1 MGVEVAGKK
10 YTIMVIPSHD
20 SGARRFAIS
29 RVAVVLAFLLIL
41 SLLGTSSYLIY
52 DRVTL
57 EHSLS
62 RLEPLQERVQAQRSV
77 LERMG
82 ERVREMD
89 QNLVRLRKLEEQL
102 RIMASLKPA
111 ERGTDLG
118 VGGVNRT
125 DLLDRMDKLPENE
138 KLVVGRLSRQFLDM
152 ERRATVQ
159 EDAFKEIIGVFRDKR
174 VLLAHTP
181 SILPTKGWVTS
192 VFGQRR
198 SVFTGGSEFHAGLD
212 IVARVGTPITAPAD
226 GVVITSGR
234 ESGYGNIV
242 EIRHMQGI
250 VTRYAHNHRN
260 LVRVGQKVH
269 RGDAISEV
277 GSTGRSTG
285 PHLHYE
291 VRLNGV
297 AVNPLL
303 YIVEEVV
310 FRR

>member
-10 YTIMVIPSHD
+10 YTIMVIPSHA
-20 SGARRFAIS
+20 SGAARFVIS
-29 RVAVVLAFLLIL
+29 RRAVVLAIALVLTLF
-41 SLLGTSSYLIY
+41 GTSTYLIY

-57 EHSLS
+57 EHNIS
-62 RLEPLQERVQAQRSV
+62 RLEPLMERVQAQRTV
-77 LERMG
+77 LDRMG

-89 QNLVRLRKLEEQL
+89 QSLVRLRKLEEQL
-102 RIMASLKPA
+102 RVMASLKPA

-118 VGGVNRT
+118 VGGINRS
-125 DLLDRMDKLPENE
+125 DLLDKMDKLPETE
-138 KLVVGRLSRQFLDM
+138 KLVVGRLSRQFFDM
-152 ERRATVQ
+152 ERRATAQ
-159 EDAFKEIIGVFRDKR
+159 ESAFKEIVGVFRDKR

-181 SILPTKGWVTS
+181 STLPAKGWVTS
-192 VFGQRR
+192 TFGQRR
-198 SVFTGGSEFHAGLD
+198 SVFTGGGEFHAGLD

-234 ESGYGNIV
+234 ESGYGNII

-250 VTRYAHNHRN
+250 ITRFAHNHRN
-260 LVRVGQKVH
+260 LVRVGQKVQ
-269 RGDAISEV
+269 RGDVIAEI

-297 AVNPLL
+297 ALNPML
-303 YIVEEVV
+303 YIVEEVA
-310 FRR
+310 FRK